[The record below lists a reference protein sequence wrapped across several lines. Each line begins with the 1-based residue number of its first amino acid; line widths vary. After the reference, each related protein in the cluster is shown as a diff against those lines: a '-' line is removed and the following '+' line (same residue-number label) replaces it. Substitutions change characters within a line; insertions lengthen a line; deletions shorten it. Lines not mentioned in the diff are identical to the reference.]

1 MAHRAERIAQSKR
14 ASPAARCNQTM
25 RYRIRPFVVLVAL
38 ISASRVGTQVPA
50 RLADST
56 FWRLMNE
63 YSEPA
68 GTFRSE
74 NFVSNET
81 SLQWVIPELTRRV
94 APGGVYLGVAPDQN
108 FTYIA
113 AVRPSIAFIVDI
125 RHQNAMEHLMYKTL
139 FETSSTR
146 AEFLAK
152 LFARAPLQGVDTTS
166 SVAQLFD
173 ALAKQPADSARY
185 RDNFRAIVSRL
196 TGVHRF
202 ALSDSERVL
211 LGCVYSAF
219 FTQGPDLTY
228 NFASECRNPVAWN
241 VGVNFGT
248 GPGGG
253 MGRFGFRMPTYQ
265 GMISETDSAGTNWS
279 YLGSEAR
286 FRAVKSM
293 EERNLV
299 VPLTGNFAGP
309 RALRAVG
316 DWVRARSARVTTF
329 YVSNVEQYL
338 FQQGDEA
345 RRFYENV
352 ETLPIDSTSTFI
364 RSFNGGRFLS
374 ADTLL
379 MLRPQSPNGRSLQ
392 LTSSI
397 AETLGA
403 FRAGQLDSWTA
414 VIGVSRQ

>member
-1 MAHRAERIAQSKR
+1 MRPLSISLRRRLVRCALAVACVLPVAR
-14 ASPAARCNQTM
+14 ASGQ
-25 RYRIRPFVVLVAL
+25 
-38 ISASRVGTQVPA
+38 GVPS
-50 RLADST
+50 RLADTT
-56 FWRLMNE
+56 FWRLVNE
-63 YSEPA
+63 YSEPW

-108 FTYIA
+108 FTYVA

-139 FETSSTR
+139 FELSKDR
-146 AEFLAK
+146 AEFLAR

-166 SVAQLFD
+166 TAEQLFE

-185 RDNFRAIVSRL
+185 RDNLRAIVTRL
-196 TGVHRF
+196 TDVHKF
-202 ALSDSERVL
+202 ALSDSERVS
-211 LGCVYSAF
+211 LGCVYGAF
-219 FTQGPDLTY
+219 FSQGPDLTY
-228 NFASECRNPVAWN
+228 NYSSECRNPGPYGYGYGGGAM
-241 VGVNFGT
+241 GP

-265 GMISETDSAGTNWS
+265 GMIVETDSAGTNWS
-279 YLGSEAR
+279 YLGSESR
-286 FRAVKSM
+286 FRTLKSM
-293 EERNLV
+293 QERNLI

-309 RALRAVG
+309 RTLRAVG
-316 DWVRARSARVTTF
+316 DWVRARGARVTTF

-345 RRFYENV
+345 QRFYENV
-352 ETLPIDSTSTFI
+352 ATLPIDSTSTFV
-364 RSFNGGRFLS
+364 RSFAGGRFLS

-397 AETLGA
+397 AETL
-403 FRAGQLDSWTA
+403 RAQREGRLGSWTA